1 MTLDDQAEAAEQR
14 HRDAALAVRK
24 PTLLA
29 CGRCHFCD
37 EPLRAGL
44 LFCGLEC
51 RDGFEAEQAARRRNG
66 N

>member
-24 PTLLA
+24 PTLIA
-29 CGRCHFCD
+29 CGQCHYCA

-44 LFCGLEC
+44 LFCDLEC
-51 RDGFEAEQAARRRNG
+51 RDGFEFERAARLRNG
-66 N
+66 G